1 MFFSI
6 TKLNSNYERLLIRLL
21 FVFGVLLFKIILD
34 EYYVIYGPLFTY
46 LGLKFQPQV
55 ENVQILNYLVT
66 LFTAVVL
73 PLNYKKPSNVFL
85 LLLYIMSYIPITVLH
100 AFDITASSYA
110 FLFYTLFIV
119 CLSLLD
125 KIRFPSIEFSD
136 YSLSKKGFRRLLFIL
151 ITITLTILISHY
163 GINFNVKNYSDI
175 YDVRSAFKDA
185 TQQNRLLVFSFNW
198 TANVFSIFL
207 LAIGV
212 VRKKWGLG
220 VLAFVIQFY
229 LFNLGGNKSI
239 FMLPIF
245 IIFVI
250 FTIKDLKKLSL
261 LAILYSFVF
270 MAIGLYVFDFVIN
283 DHFSMLSSIFIRRNF
298 YVPANIFYYYFEFF
312 QYNPHDYFAQSFPF
326 SYVLD
331 SYYDFDIPIL
341 IGKEFIREGTHAN
354 GNFLADLYYNLS
366 WFGFGLGLIVVF
378 IYFRIIDFFA
388 MHKNLLVVV
397 PLSTVPVISL
407 MNSGLIVNLVSFGL
421 IFILLLLFL
430 YPKEKK
436 YFLKK

>member
-6 TKLNSNYERLLIRLL
+6 SKLNSKYESLLVRLL
-21 FVFGVLLFKIILD
+21 FVLGVFLFKIILD
-34 EYYVIYGPLFTY
+34 RYYVIYGPLFSY

-66 LFTAVVL
+66 LFTAIVL
-73 PLNYKKPSNVFL
+73 PLNYRKPSNVFL
-85 LLLYIMSYIPITVLH
+85 LLLYIMSYIPVTVLH
-100 AFDITASSYA
+100 AFDVTASTYA
-110 FLFYTLFIV
+110 FLFYTFFIV
-119 CLSLLD
+119 MLSFLD
-125 KIRFPSIEFSD
+125 AVRFPTVELSN
-136 YSLSKKGFRRLLFIL
+136 YSLSKKGFRFLLFAL
-151 ITITLTILISHY
+151 ISITLVILISHY
-163 GINFNVKNYSDI
+163 GVNFNVKNYSDI

-185 TQQNRLLVFSFNW
+185 TQQNRILVFAFNW

-207 LAIGV
+207 LAIGLAK
-212 VRKKWGLG
+212 RKWGLCI
-220 VLAFVIQFY
+220 LAFVTQFY

-245 IIFVI
+245 IVFVI
-250 FTIKDLKKLSL
+250 FTIKYLEKFSL

-270 MAIGLYVFDFVIN
+270 MAVGLYVYDFVIN
-283 DHFSMLSSIFIRRNF
+283 DEFSMISSIFIRRNF

-312 QYNPHDYFAQSFPF
+312 NFNPHDYFAQSFGF
-326 SYVLD
+326 SYFSD
-331 SYYDFDIPIL
+331 SYYETDIPIL

-354 GNFLADLYYNLS
+354 ANFLADLYYNLS
-366 WFGFGLGLIVVF
+366 WFGFGLGILVMFV
-378 IYFRIIDFFA
+378 YFRIIDFMA
-388 MHKNLLVVV
+388 LHKNRLIVI

-407 MNSGLIVNLVSFGL
+407 MNSGLIVNLISFGL

-436 YFLKK
+436 YVSKP